1 MDIAT
6 SSNTPCGAPPPGG
19 QDTDKDADLRSLL
32 EALRA
37 VRDGDFRPRFV
48 PTTGGT
54 FTEIGEVLGQILD
67 RNRHLADE
75 LSRVSRQVIR
85 EGRLDERLAAG
96 QGQGGW
102 TTGVESANALL
113 DSIITPLLN
122 TARVLEAVAD
132 GDLAQRADLEIG
144 NRPLRGDLRRAGK
157 AVNRM
162 VDQLS
167 AFADEVTRVAREVGT
182 EGRLGGQAQVRGVS
196 GVWKD
201 LTDNVN
207 LLASNLTTQV
217 RAIAEVASAVARGDL
232 TRAISVDAS
241 GEVAELKDKVNL
253 MVANLRETTWA
264 KDWLE
269 TNLARIAGLMQG
281 HRDLVEVASLILSE
295 LTPLVNAQY
304 GAFFLDQE
312 TQETTP
318 RLRLIAGYG
327 YQGEDKLGAEI
338 AHGQG
343 LVGQA
348 AVAKQRIIITE
359 APPEYIKIS
368 SGLGEASPANIVVLP
383 IVFEDHV
390 LGVVELAS
398 FSRFSDVHLAFFDQF
413 VHTIGVAINTIIANA
428 RTEELLAESQ
438 RLAEQ
443 LGERSEELQRQQAEL
458 RRSNAELEEKAALLV
473 VQNREIEVQNAEI
486 EQARR
491 ALEERAEQLA
501 LSSRYKSNFLATM
514 SHELRTP
521 LNSLLLLAKLMWANP
536 DGNLTAEQME
546 FARTI
551 YGAGRDLLQLID
563 DILDLSKIEAG
574 KMEIHQEELNVA
586 ELVDYV
592 NVTFHHLAVE
602 KGLEFAVLVADDVPV
617 ALATDELRL
626 QQIIRNLLSNAI
638 KFTSEGAVALV
649 VHTANDLA
657 FTREELRAADEI
669 VAFSVTDTGAGIA
682 KDKLRVIFDQF
693 QQADG
698 TTSRKYGGTG
708 LGLSI
713 CRDIAELL
721 GGEIRAESRTDMGS
735 TFTLYLPARPG
746 ARALEAQDGGLVSAE
761 PEPAESGLEEPG
773 VVIAEDAAFLGRKV
787 LIVDD
792 DIRNAFALSTVL
804 ERSGLTVLY
813 AGNGKKAIETL
824 EENDDV
830 ALVFMDVMMPEM
842 DGYATTRAIRQLPH
856 FADLPIVALTAK
868 AMKGDQEKSLVAGM
882 SDYVTKPVEIEH
894 LFSVMRKWLDPRA
907 QA

>member
-1 MDIAT
+1 MDIVT
-6 SSNTPCGAPPPGG
+6 SSKPSRGGPPPGG
-19 QDTDKDADLRSLL
+19 QDADLRSLL
-32 EALRA
+32 ETLRA

-54 FTEIGEVLGQILD
+54 FTEIGEVLAQILD
-67 RNRHLADE
+67 RHQHLADE
-75 LSRVSRQVIR
+75 LRRVSRQVIE
-85 EGRLDERLAAG
+85 EGRLDERLVAG
-96 QGQGGW
+96 PGQGGW

-113 DSIITPLLN
+113 DAITAPLLN
-122 TARVLEAVAD
+122 TANVLEAVVAD
-132 GDLAQRADLEIG
+132 GGLAQRADLEIG
-144 NRPLRGDLRRAGK
+144 DRPLRGDLRRAGK

-167 AFADEVTRVAREVGT
+167 VFAGELTRVAREVGT
-182 EGRLGGQAQVRGVS
+182 EGRLGGQAQVPGAG

-201 LTDNVN
+201 LTDTVN
-207 LLASNLTTQV
+207 LLAGNLTTQV
-217 RAIAEVASAVARGDL
+217 RAIAEVAGAVTRGDL
-232 TRAISVDAS
+232 TRVISVEAG
-241 GEVAELKDKVNL
+241 GEIAELKDNVNL
-253 MVANLRETTWA
+253 MAANLRETTRA

-281 HRDLVEVASLILSE
+281 HRDLVEVAGLILSE

-327 YQGEDKLGAEI
+327 YQGEERLGTEI

-348 AVAKQRIIITE
+348 AVAKRRIIITE
-359 APPEYIKIS
+359 APPDYIKIS
-368 SGLGEASPANIVVLP
+368 SGLGEAAPANIVVLP

-390 LGVVELAS
+390 LGVIELAS

-428 RTEELLAESQ
+428 RTESLLAESQ

-443 LGERSEELQRQQAEL
+443 LQRRQVEL
-458 RRSNAELEEKAALLV
+458 RRSNAELADKAELLAA
-473 VQNREIEVQNAEI
+473 QNREIEVQNAEI
-486 EQARR
+486 ERARR

-501 LSSRYKSNFLATM
+501 LTSRYKSNFLASM

-574 KMEIHQEELNVA
+574 KMEIHQEELQVA

-592 NVTFHHLAVE
+592 NVTFRPLAME
-602 KGLEFAVLVADDVPV
+602 KGLDFEVIVADDVPGT
-617 ALATDELRL
+617 LTTDELRL

-649 VHTANDLA
+649 VHTANDSA
-657 FTREELRAADEI
+657 FTREGLRAADQI

-682 KDKLRVIFDQF
+682 SDRLGAIFDPF

-698 TTSRKYGGTG
+698 TTSRTYGGTG

-713 CRDIAELL
+713 CRDIAALL
-721 GGEIRAESRTDMGS
+721 GGEIRAESRPGMGS
-735 TFTLYLPARPG
+735 TFTLYLPDWTGPARDAG
-746 ARALEAQDGGLVSAE
+746 AG
-761 PEPAESGLEEPG
+761 SGFEEPG
-773 VVIAEDAAFLGRKV
+773 LVIAEDLAFLGKKV

-792 DIRNAFALSTVL
+792 DIRNVFALSTVL

-813 AGNGKKAIETL
+813 AGDGKTGIETL
-824 EENDDV
+824 AENDDV

-842 DGYATTRAIRQLPH
+842 DGYATTRAIRRMPR

-868 AMKGDQEKSLVAGM
+868 AMKGDQEKSLAAGM
-882 SDYVTKPVEIEH
+882 SDYVTKPAEIEQI
-894 LFSVMRKWLDPRA
+894 LSATRKWLAPASDK
-907 QA
+907 

>member
-1 MDIAT
+1 LGGQAQVRGVSGVWKDLTDNVNFMANNLTYQVRSIAQVAT
-6 SSNTPCGAPPPGG
+6 S
-19 QDTDKDADLRSLL
+19 
-32 EALRA
+32 
-37 VRDGDFRPRFV
+37 
-48 PTTGGT
+48 
-54 FTEIGEVLGQILD
+54 
-67 RNRHLADE
+67 
-75 LSRVSRQVIR
+75 
-85 EGRLDERLAAG
+85 
-96 QGQGGW
+96 
-102 TTGVESANALL
+102 
-113 DSIITPLLN
+113 
-122 TARVLEAVAD
+122 VAQ
-132 GDLAQRADLEIG
+132 GDLTKKIGVDARGEIFQLKETI
-144 NRPLRGDLRRAGK
+144 NT
-157 AVNRM
+157 M
-162 VDQLS
+162 VDRLS
-167 AFADEVTRVAREVGT
+167 AFAGEVTRVAREVGT
-182 EGRLGGQAQVRGVS
+182 EGELGGQAQVPGASGVWKDLTDNVNSMANNLTYQVRNIAQVTTAVANGDLSQKIDVDAQGEILRLKTTINTMVDTLSGFAGEVTRVAREVGSKGELGGQAQVPGVS

-241 GEVAELKDKVNL
+241 GEVAELKDNVNL
-253 MVANLRETTWA
+253 MVATLRETTRA

-295 LTPLVNAQY
+295 LTPLVSAQY
-304 GAFFLDQE
+304 GAFFLDQDSPE
-312 TQETTP
+312 GRA

-327 YQGEDKLGAEI
+327 YRGEERLGAEI
-338 AHGQG
+338 GYGQG

-348 AVAKQRIIITE
+348 AVEKKRIIITE

-383 IVFEDHV
+383 IVFEDQV
-390 LGVVELAS
+390 LGVIELAS

-428 RTEELLAESQ
+428 RTEALLAESQ
-438 RLAEQ
+438 R
-443 LGERSEELQRQQAEL
+443 
-458 RRSNAELEEKAALLV
+458 
-473 VQNREIEVQNAEI
+473 QNREIEVQNAEI

-501 LSSRYKSNFLATM
+501 LSSRYKSNFLANM

-521 LNSLLLLAKLMWANP
+521 LNSLLLLARLMWANP
-536 DGNLTAEQME
+536 DGNLTTEQVQ

-574 KMEIHQEELNVA
+574 KMEIHAEDIPVA
-586 ELVDYV
+586 KLVDYV
-592 NVTFHHLAVE
+592 NVTFRHLALDQ
-602 KGLEFAVLVADDVPV
+602 GLDFEVTVADDVP
-617 ALATDELRL
+617 ATLSTDELRL

-638 KFTSEGAVALV
+638 KFTAEGAVRLD
-649 VHTANDLA
+649 VHTAAGVGFARD
-657 FTREELRAADEI
+657 ELRAADRI
-669 VAFSVTDTGAGIA
+669 VAFSVSDTGTGIA
-682 KDKLRVIFDQF
+682 MEKLQVIFDAF

-721 GGEIRAESRTDMGS
+721 GGEIRAESQPGTGS
-735 TFTLYLPARPG
+735 TFTLYLPERAGAAESPPSPAPG
-746 ARALEAQDGGLVSAE
+746 ALGGVRLTAPAAGQPVQAQSVQAQSVQAGPDLDG
-761 PEPAESGLEEPG
+761 PG
-773 VVIAEDAAFLGRKV
+773 VVIAEDTAFVGKKV
-787 LIVDD
+787 LIIDD
-792 DIRNAFALSTVL
+792 DIRNVFALSTVL

-813 AGNGKKAIETL
+813 AGDGKKGIESL
-824 EENDDV
+824 EENEDV
-830 ALVFMDVMMPEM
+830 SLVFMDVMMPEM
-842 DGYATTRAIRQLPH
+842 DGYATTRAIRQMPQ
-856 FADLPIVALTAK
+856 FEDLPIVALTAK

-894 LFSVMRKWLDPRA
+894 LFSVLRNWLQRQSRRDSA
-907 QA
+907 T